1 MRCWP
6 TRQPA
11 LFPLDRSIRD
21 EVLVLCLFSSKGG
34 VGCSASAA
42 SLALLSARSAPTL
55 LVDLRGDID
64 AILGLPTST
73 EGLSD
78 WFSLDE
84 PSPDVLHR
92 LEVAV
97 NPGLSLLPRGSCR
110 SPARPERY
118 RLLSR
123 LLSGDGRRV
132 VVDVGTHS
140 VPAVALIAD
149 ASASIL
155 VTRACFL
162 ALDAARRG
170 PIADGVLLI
179 EEPGRVL
186 RPSDV
191 SAAVGVGIAV
201 QLRWHRDVARAVD
214 AGLLSAKLPKALQSL
229 EALL

>member
-1 MRCWP
+1 M
-6 TRQPA
+6 
-11 LFPLDRSIRD
+11 
-21 EVLVLCLFSSKGG
+21 LCLFSSKGG
-34 VGCSASAA
+34 VGCSVSAA
-42 SLALLSARSAPTL
+42 ALALVSAESHPTL
-55 LVDLRGDID
+55 LVDLRGEVD
-64 AILGLPTST
+64 AILGVPSPD

-84 PSPDVLHR
+84 PSPDVLQR
-92 LEVAV
+92 LEVPV
-97 NPGLSLLPRGSCR
+97 SSGLSLLPRGSCR

-132 VVDVGTHS
+132 IVDVGTHAI
-140 VPAVALIAD
+140 PAVPLIAES
-149 ASASIL
+149 SASIL

-170 PIADGVLLI
+170 PLPDRVLLI
-179 EEPGRVL
+179 EEEGRAL

-191 SAAVGVGIAV
+191 AAAVGAEVAV
-201 QLRWHRDVARAVD
+201 RLRWHRDVARAVD
-214 AGLLSAKLPKALQSL
+214 AGLLSAKIPKPLRAL